1 MALEK
6 GLGGHSSPIAK
17 RREIWP
23 VSGHLGKKVQVNKRR
38 DIKIGLAAAAIAIL
52 GLISSLAT
60 SNRQHLLG
68 DVTLSDQLSLLILAV
83 AVGAVTVLKWWLARQ
98 RQRD

>member
-6 GLGGHSSPIAK
+6 GLGGHSSPIAR
-17 RREIWP
+17 RRESWP
-23 VSGHLGKKVQVNKRR
+23 ASGHLGKKVQVNKRR
-38 DIKIGLAAAAIAIL
+38 DITSGLAAAGIAIL

-60 SNRQHLLG
+60 SNRQHLFG
-68 DVTLSDQLSLLILAV
+68 SVTLADQVSLLILAV
-83 AVGAVTVLKWWLARQ
+83 AVGAVTVLKWWLSRQ

>member
-17 RREIWP
+17 RRQSWP

-38 DIKIGLAAAAIAIL
+38 DIKIGLAAAGIAIF

-60 SNRQHLLG
+60 SNRQHLFG
-68 DVTLSDQLSLLILAV
+68 SVTLADQEALLILAV
-83 AVGAVTVLKWWLARQ
+83 AFGALTVLKWWVTRQ
-98 RQRD
+98 RERD